1 MSIDAPFVQM
11 RTLEILS
18 ILAVLGKNSSSVVFL
33 ALGAFS
39 SDPIAPNQRDL
50 RNYTHLSRWSVST
63 ALEFL
68 CKHEFAHC
76 LVDEEGVRR
85 YRVSEKYFRYNGSSP
100 VSVRELVPV
109 SGQMAEAGQE
119 GENPSTQGEKTARDG
134 ENPSPSPVVVV
145 STVPRSR
152 VNKST
157 STTSA
162 AQKILFEAGIFS
174 AYVDFKGCPLEEDQA
189 LEIADWIAN
198 APAKIDAPA
207 SYARSCLLANSRWRP
222 PTEKKSNRW
231 YDGYDELVKR

>member
-1 MSIDAPFVQM
+1 MSVDAPFVQM
-11 RTLEILS
+11 RTLEVLS
-18 ILAVLGKNSSSVVFL
+18 ILAILGKNSSSAVFL

-39 SDPIAPNQRDL
+39 SDPIAPSQRDL

-85 YRVSEKYFRYNGSSP
+85 YRVSEKYFRYNGISP

-109 SGQMAEAGQE
+109 SGQIAEAGQE

-134 ENPSPSPVVVV
+134 ENPSPSPVVV
-145 STVPRSR
+145 STVRSR
-152 VNKST
+152 ENKSS

-189 LEIADWIAN
+189 LEIAHWIAS
-198 APAKIDAPA
+198 APEKIDAPA
-207 SYARSCLLANSRWRP
+207 SYARSCLLANPQWRP
-222 PTEKKSNRW
+222 PAEKKGQRW
-231 YDGYDELVKR
+231 YDSYEEFVKR